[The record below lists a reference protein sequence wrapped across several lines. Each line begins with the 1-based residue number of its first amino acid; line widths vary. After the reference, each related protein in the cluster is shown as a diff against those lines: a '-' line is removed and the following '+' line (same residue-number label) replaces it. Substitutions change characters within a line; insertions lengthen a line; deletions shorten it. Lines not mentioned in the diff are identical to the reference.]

1 MPSWLLF
8 NNSTWLLKLPTFSS
22 TFVKASVISLVT
34 PVDRLLN
41 EVDIEPSEVLIVVFK
56 VSFNEVISVFKFAI
70 SSFSLFSL
78 ISSGFDL
85 KFR

>member
-34 PVDRLLN
+34 PVDRAVN

-56 VSFNEVISVFKFAI
+56 VSFNEVISVFKLAI
-70 SSFSLFSL
+70 SSASLFSL
-78 ISSGFDL
+78 SSFGLDL